1 MMNSEGQLCPAAIQ
15 AVLQTLEEKN
25 PASTWLISDGQD
37 ERVIYFSTGGIRL
50 YSSEGR
56 KVRGLDDHLTRQG
69 LCSKD
74 QLAMALEA
82 SRENRREGLDEAL
95 DRMGAVKRDIF
106 RQATLELIF
115 QEMCDLFLWENAIY
129 EFYEGNP
136 PPEIFDQ
143 DHPALFASIDIKSL
157 VNRLKEW
164 SHEWSLLKAK
174 LYSERI
180 RLQLLSDADQFC
192 AGKELSPPLRQAIR
206 SMDGKRSLRDLI
218 RVSGCDIPEL
228 ARLAHDALKQNSVK
242 GALVAEKTA
251 TTAAEV
257 MEEVEKLEDA
267 LDRAINTILIHK
279 RIATNYEKLDEKDQ
293 ASEHYQAMGDIHSQS
308 GRLGLAMESYQR
320 AIKTS
325 PQNFLAHEALIR
337 RLQDQEQNEK
347 ALDEIFSLTKKF
359 ANFGFL
365 ERAYDRIHGIIS
377 KVANRFD
384 IRMFFGDL
392 LVRLGRTSEA
402 VSHLLGVARD
412 KRKLGQLE
420 GIEEIYM
427 KVLVLDPANNEARS
441 GFSQRHQERAG
452 RGLVFTHRL
461 SAAAAALLILAWSGT
476 ELLARVDWRKS
487 EQPIRQMLATGKL
500 SEGFERLRAI
510 GKAYPGS
517 LQTKEIVAVEE
528 RLFREVFEK
537 LQEDLEA
544 GLKLFSEGKYPEAG
558 NLLNSV
564 ATNALIPAQK
574 DQAKRFQREAEA
586 AASRLGEEK
595 RRAKRL
601 MEAHLYEDAF
611 QIARKLL
618 DQHPQDVKG
627 LELPFLIQSNPSSAE
642 VSVNGTFWGYTPLWV
657 SISAGGSQEVR
668 VQKRGYSAQTVT
680 NLTARR
686 SSAVQ
691 VNLLK
696 EKRGL

>member
-1 MMNSEGQLCPAAIQ
+1 MMNSEGQLSPAAIQ

-50 YSSEGR
+50 YSSDGR
-56 KVRGLDDHLTRQG
+56 KVRSLEDHLTRQG

-82 SRENRREGLDEAL
+82 SRENRREGLDDVLE
-95 DRMGAVKRDIF
+95 RTGAVKREVF
-106 RQATLELIF
+106 RQATLELIY
-115 QEMCDLFLWENAIY
+115 QELCDLFLWENAIY

-143 DHPALFASIDIKSL
+143 EHPALFVSVDIKSL

-180 RLQLLSDADQFC
+180 RLQLLLDAEQFC
-192 AGKELSPPLRQAIR
+192 AGKELSPPLRQAVR
-206 SMDGKRSLRDLI
+206 SMDGKRSLHDLI
-218 RVSGCDIPEL
+218 RTAGCDIPDL
-228 ARLAHDALKQNSVK
+228 ARMAHDGLKQSVIK

-251 TTAAEV
+251 TTAGEV
-257 MEEVEKLEDA
+257 MEEVEKLEEA

-293 ASEHYQAMGDIHSQS
+293 ASEHYQAMGDIHAQG
-308 GRLGLAMESYQR
+308 GRIALAMESYQR

-325 PQNFLAHEALIR
+325 PQNFKAHETLIR
-337 RLQDQEQNEK
+337 RLQDQEQNDK
-347 ALDEIFSLTKKF
+347 ALDEIYALTKKF
-359 ANFGFL
+359 VTFGFL

-377 KVANRFD
+377 KVTNRFD

-392 LVRLGRTSEA
+392 LVRLGRNPEA
-402 VSHLLGVARD
+402 VNHYLSMARD
-412 KRKLGQLE
+412 KKKLGQLE
-420 GIEEIYM
+420 GLEEVYT
-427 KVLVLDPANNEARS
+427 KVLALDPANGEARS
-441 GFSQRHQERAG
+441 GFSLRRQERAG
-452 RGLVFTHRL
+452 RGLVYAHRI
-461 SAAAAALLILAWSGT
+461 SAAAAALLIVAWSGT
-476 ELLARVDWRKS
+476 ELLARAEWRKS
-487 EQPIRQMLATGKL
+487 EQPIREMLATGKL

-517 LQTKEIVAVEE
+517 LHAKTIVSVEE
-528 RLFREVFEK
+528 RLFREAFEK
-537 LQEDLEA
+537 LQGDLES
-544 GLKLFSEGKYPEAG
+544 GIELLNEGKYLQAG
-558 NLLNSV
+558 QLLNSV
-564 ATNALIPAQK
+564 ATNTIISTQK
-574 DQAKRFQREAEA
+574 EQARRFQREAEA

-601 MEAHLYEDAF
+601 LEAHLYEDAF
-611 QIARKLL
+611 QVARKIL
-618 DQHPQDVKG
+618 DQYPQDMKG
-627 LELPFLIQSNPSSAE
+627 LEFPFLIQSNPSSAE

-657 SISAGGSQEVR
+657 SVSAGGAQELK
-668 VQKRGYSAQTVT
+668 VQKRGYSPQIIT

-686 SSAVQ
+686 ASAVQ
-691 VNLLK
+691 VNLLR